1 VGWRLAEGG
10 RVVIVTEFS
19 ALPDSYRMV
28 GVKLGIVMAG
38 GLTVLSDIVKL
49 TGADWWGSDR
59 SSC

>member
-1 VGWRLAEGG
+1 MAEGG

>member
-1 VGWRLAEGG
+1 MAEGG

-38 GLTVLSDIVKL
+38 GLKIRINILENIYAAKYVICMH
-49 TGADWWGSDR
+49 GF
-59 SSC
+59 